1 MNTMS
6 DFPRKLRQ
14 LRLENHLTQEKLRAE
29 LNAQGYDIS
38 SISTISRWESG
49 SRIPKTEIV
58 EDLES
63 ILGANRGL
71 LLRAARYLVEISP
84 EQSVSS
90 QIDPVI
96 GNKREE
102 HFVEL
107 ASTAKTLL
115 TNGLD
120 NVSHPGWS
128 TNRSLLGKYLILNEN
143 AASGY
148 DEMTKEQ
155 LSQQLNQN
163 MKVILKHK
171 DWFFRYRFV
180 PYVKS
185 KLGAELKPKR
195 FDEIIEEQ
203 PYQLIEVVRRLAY
216 GEIL

>member
-1 MNTMS
+1 MEK
-6 DFPRKLRQ
+6 DFYTVKEFADGYGCSPDRVYEWLRTGKIRYYE
-14 LRLENHLTQEKLRAE
+14 RLTAHAI
-29 LNAQGYDIS
+29 Y
-38 SISTISRWESG
+38 
-49 SRIPKTEIV
+49 RIPKTELSRLRGEEREASEESVVQQPIPKEV
-58 EDLES
+58 DL
-63 ILGANRGL
+63 G
-71 LLRAARYLVEISP
+71 
-84 EQSVSS
+84 
-90 QIDPVI
+90 I
-96 GNKREE
+96 GIQRKE
-102 HFVEL
+102 HFAEL
-107 ASTAKTLL
+107 ASVAKSLL
-115 TNGLD
+115 INGLE

-128 TNRSLLGKYLILNEN
+128 TNRSLLGKYLIPNEN